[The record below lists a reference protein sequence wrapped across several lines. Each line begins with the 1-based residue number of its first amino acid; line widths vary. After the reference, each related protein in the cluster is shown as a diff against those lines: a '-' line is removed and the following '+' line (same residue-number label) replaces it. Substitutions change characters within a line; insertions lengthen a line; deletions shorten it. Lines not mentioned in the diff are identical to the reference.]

1 MQSVDVVK
9 VRAKI
14 IYILMIKVKFTVFFL
29 LLQNFLN
36 EMENMFFV
44 NPWKF
49 VRSCKIE
56 ETLAYRLEF
65 L

>member
-1 MQSVDVVK
+1 
-9 VRAKI
+9 
-14 IYILMIKVKFTVFFL
+14 MIKVKFTVFFL